1 MHRVIQFK
9 QEAWLKPYIYMNT
22 ELRTGAKGKFE
33 IDFFKLKNNS
43 VFGKTSEN
51 KRNHKDIKL
60 VSSDKRVSLVS
71 LVSSDKRGKSLVSE
85 PDYHSHKTF
94 SEHLMAI

>member
-1 MHRVIQFK
+1 
-9 QEAWLKPYIYMNT
+9 MNT

-71 LVSSDKRGKSLVSE
+71 SDKRGKSLVSE

-94 SEHLMAI
+94 PEHLMAI